1 MSSFPLPPSWTSV
14 TVLIA
19 SFKDSGE
26 EAIFE
31 LLVPQIDHLAETFP
45 ENVWEVVPFDDLQVL
60 TLVDDE

>member
-1 MSSFPLPPSWTSV
+1 M
-14 TVLIA
+14 LIA